1 LDVIPFF
8 SLHQLLYLYNFK
20 TRPKMKWLHGM
31 GWVSVG

>member
-20 TRPKMKWLHGM
+20 TRPSISFLPCF
-31 GWVSVG
+31 